1 MRSEENVESKLF
13 ETVSSS
19 TISALYGISW
29 YHFFQYFDLTND
41 HRDAARRCAML
52 CDGRAASRWYI
63 IHRKPEN
70 SDVGCDAR
78 ATGNLL
84 VPFSQSLDHGI
95 KSYSS
100 LKLSI
105 NLPECVAR
113 RMWNRNYSKQ

>member
-1 MRSEENVESKLF
+1 CGIEIIRNSEF
-13 ETVSSS
+13 IYDFCA
-19 TISALYGISW
+19 ISNLLVP
-29 YHFFQYFDLTND
+29 FFPNFDLTND